1 MEKKFIFFDIDGTL
15 LTDDKVI
22 LESTKEAVRRLHE
35 KGHETAIA
43 TGRNAKM
50 AQGIIDELEMKNYI
64 VCNGAA
70 GYFHNERAY
79 FNPLN
84 KEAFHRLLK
93 VADAHGHQVVYETAH
108 ELRRRDEEPA
118 SRMREGMKF
127 VGYDV
132 PEYERD
138 FYKQHDLTQ
147 LLLFYNEEEKEIY
160 ESGQFPEFRFVRW
173 YEDGVDVLPANGS
186 KYETI
191 QKVAESQGFK
201 KEDIIAFGDGLNDY
215 EMISN
220 VGTGIAMGNAE
231 EIVKEVAEMITHTN
245 NNHGISLALKDLALI

>member
-15 LTDDKVI
+15 LTDNKEI
-22 LESTKEAVRRLHE
+22 LESTKEAIRTLHDQ
-35 KGHETAIA
+35 GHETAIA

-50 AQGIIDELEMKNYI
+50 AKDIVDELGMENYI

-79 FNPLN
+79 FNPLD

-93 VADAHGHQVVYETAH
+93 VADANEHQVVYETAH
-108 ELRRRDEEPA
+108 ELKRRDEKA
-118 SRMREGMKF
+118 GSRMSEGMQY

-132 PEYERD
+132 PEYDRSFYER
-138 FYKQHDLTQ
+138 HDLTQ
-147 LLLFYNEEEKEIY
+147 LLLFYNEEEKHLY
-160 ESGQFPEFRFVRW
+160 EDGQFPEFRFVRW
-173 YEDGVDVLPANGS
+173 YKDGVDVLPANGS

-191 QKVAESQGFK
+191 QTVAQSKGFA

-231 EIVKEVAEMITHTN
+231 EIIKEVAEIVTYSN
-245 NNHGISLALKDLALI
+245 NEHGISRALKDLALI